1 MCPVPRREMLALVL
15 MHQHGIWRTGKD
27 GDVRRALTDAVGL
40 EPPLHG
46 SLLAASR
53 PAGARSDLAPA
64 STAAT
69 TC

>member
-53 PAGARSDLAPA
+53 PAGAAPTWPA